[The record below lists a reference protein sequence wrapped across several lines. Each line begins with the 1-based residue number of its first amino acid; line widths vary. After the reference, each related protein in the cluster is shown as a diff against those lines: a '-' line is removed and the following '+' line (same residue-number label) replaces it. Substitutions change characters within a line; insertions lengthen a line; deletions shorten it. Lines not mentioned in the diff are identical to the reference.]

1 MRDNPVFMLLAVSA
15 LLWIGAQSWR
25 RKKIKRAARDLP
37 TRMMRL
43 LGPEPEF
50 EAPEDAPG
58 DLADFI
64 ALQSRTRR
72 IEWILRGLALL
83 WLGYV
88 LFLMMQRGMMS

>member
-1 MRDNPVFMLLAVSA
+1 MRDNPVFMLLAISA

-37 TRMMRL
+37 TRINRL
-43 LGPEPEF
+43 LGPEPEY
-50 EAPEDAPG
+50 EAPSDAPAE
-58 DLADFI
+58 LTDFI

-72 IEWILRGLALL
+72 VEWIVRGLALL

-88 LFLMMQRGMMS
+88 AFLILNGAPG